1 MDYKTDFIFSDES
14 AVIAHDVKKSE
25 SVFYAERSI
34 DVKKWQ
40 SPRLEVLSYLTKC
53 YDVVLIEADGS
64 RGLPLKIHTERD
76 PVIIKESTGVI
87 GVLGAKALNRK
98 AYEVVFGDGSERGLY
113 VNQDYILRKLGRPH
127 RGINIMY
134 CYYPFD
140 KEWPQRVSEACKD
153 TNISFAWD
161 YPYDDYFPYRGGI
174 DGNHDGEPFTCM
186 RDIRKHGQ
194 EVVLTLTC
202 DPNVTDEQIEAI
214 AKDLVPYGRMM
225 VRLNHEATGDWF
237 SFTKRASYKQVADF
251 YVRFQRILK
260 KIAPNVSTILCIGG
274 LEPGS
279 DKIEKEAEF
288 AEAVKETD
296 IWSVDQYLSLNWGW
310 PYEVALKD
318 NSKHKRSNT
327 KEIYDGTKAAY
338 KRFRE
343 INGGVNKPMLIS
355 EFNADGDVTG
365 PFDQIATVKE
375 FCEYIKAD
383 SENWLSGFTF
393 YQFRDD
399 GRLGLEITDP
409 NNSDVGVEQPILGA
423 YK

>member
-1 MDYKTDFIFSDES
+1 
-14 AVIAHDVKKSE
+14 
-25 SVFYAERSI
+25 
-34 DVKKWQ
+34 
-40 SPRLEVLSYLTKC
+40 
-53 YDVVLIEADGS
+53 
-64 RGLPLKIHTERD
+64 
-76 PVIIKESTGVI
+76 
-87 GVLGAKALNRK
+87 
-98 AYEVVFGDGSERGLY
+98 
-113 VNQDYILRKLGRPH
+113 
-127 RGINIMY
+127 
-134 CYYPFD
+134 
-140 KEWPQRVSEACKD
+140 
-153 TNISFAWD
+153 
-161 YPYDDYFPYRGGI
+161 
-174 DGNHDGEPFTCM
+174 
-186 RDIRKHGQ
+186 
-194 EVVLTLTC
+194 
-202 DPNVTDEQIEAI
+202 
-214 AKDLVPYGRMM
+214 MM
-225 VRLNHEATGDWF
+225 LRLNHEATGDWF
-237 SFTKRASYKQVADF
+237 SFTKRASYQQIADF

-318 NSKHKRSNT
+318 NSQHKRSNT
-327 KEIYDGTKAAY
+327 KEIYDGTRAAY

-423 YK
+423 YKEIMNDDFFKQGIEVKGDAELPVTLRWGSSEDSEGIAIDVDLEKNPVFAEAYFEGSLADANLMMEINGQWFYKAPGVKFVDFMPAFFDGKISGPKTVKLNIFAPPATGENDPLQGEDWLTNYYYEIKELPRLRFEFEPVM